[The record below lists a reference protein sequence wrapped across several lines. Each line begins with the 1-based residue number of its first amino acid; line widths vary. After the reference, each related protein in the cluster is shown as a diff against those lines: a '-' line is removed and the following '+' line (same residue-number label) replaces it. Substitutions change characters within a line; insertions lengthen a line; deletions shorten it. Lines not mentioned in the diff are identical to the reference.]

1 MKCFEEHVWM
11 VTELLSF
18 KFWISHHFVTILT
31 NKGKIQD
38 ALSPQPIEVFH
49 KLFFSLIFVLS
60 RSFIENHL
68 FFNYQLKV
76 ICCCQSCDIILPP
89 KTLHFRLLNDG
100 NVNNFMF
107 YNPAKFQL
115 KSSLPI
121 PMARTFLLLLMLLF
135 VCLLFFN

>member
-49 KLFFSLIFVLS
+49 KLFFSLIFVLP

-68 FFNYQLKV
+68 FFTYQLKV
-76 ICCCQSCDIILPP
+76 ICCCQSCNLPP